1 LQRLRTPEVTV
12 GRVGLV
18 LGAGGVVGHAFHAG
32 VLRALAEVTGWDPR
46 SAEVVVGTSAGAH
59 VGALLRGGFSAA
71 DVAARTA
78 GEPVSAAGARILRRI
93 GPNEPIPGP
102 RSRSIGMASPRL
114 LLRTVTRPWAPPR
127 LGSLTAAALP
137 RGRVSLEPF
146 AVRLRWLFEDGWPE
160 EAMWLCAV
168 RLADG
173 RRVVFGRPGAPATDV
188 GTAVAAS
195 CAIPGWFEP
204 VKVGRDRYVD
214 GGVHSPTN
222 LDVLAGLGLD
232 LVVVSAPMSIARG
245 VRRPSVDLPARRALR
260 LRLADEARRVRR
272 QGTEVI
278 AFQPV
283 AADLEV
289 MGLNSM
295 NARHRYPVVRQAYES
310 TVRRLRRAETLERLA
325 PLTDR
330 P

>member
-1 LQRLRTPEVTV
+1 VV
-12 GRVGLV
+12 RVGLV

-32 VLRALAEVTGWDPR
+32 ALRALAEVTGWDPR

-71 DVAARTA
+71 DVAARAA
-78 GEPVSAAGARILRRI
+78 GEPVSAAGARVLRRI

-114 LLRTVTRPWAPPR
+114 LLRTVARPWAPPR
-127 LGSLTAAALP
+127 LGSLTAAVLP

-146 AVRLRWLFEDGWPE
+146 AVRLRWLFEEGWP
-160 EAMWLCAV
+160 AGALWLCAV
-168 RLADG
+168 RLGDG
-173 RRVVFGRPGAPATDV
+173 RRVVFGQPDAPATDV

-195 CAIPGWFEP
+195 CAIPGWFAP
-204 VKVGRDRYVD
+204 VAVGRDRYVD

-222 LDVLAGLGLD
+222 LDVLAGRGLD
-232 LVVVSAPMSIARG
+232 LVVVIAPMSIARG
-245 VRRPSVDLPARRALR
+245 VRRASVDLPARRALR

-272 QGTEVI
+272 HGTQVI

-295 NARHRYPVVRQAYES
+295 NARRRHPVVRQAYGS
-310 TVRRLRRAETLERLA
+310 TLRRLRHPESMERLA
-325 PLTDR
+325 LLADGR
-330 P
+330 

>member
-1 LQRLRTPEVTV
+1 V

-46 SAEVVVGTSAGAH
+46 RAEVVVGTSAGGH
-59 VGALLRGGFSAA
+59 VGVLLRGGFSAA

-78 GEPVSAAGARILRRI
+78 GEPVSAAGARVLRRI
-93 GPNEPIPGP
+93 GPNEPIPGL

-114 LLRTVTRPWAPPR
+114 LLRTVARPWAPPR
-127 LGSLTAAALP
+127 LGSLTAAVLP

-146 AVRLRWLFEDGWPE
+146 AVRLRWLFEEGWP
-160 EAMWLCAV
+160 AGALWLCAV
-168 RLADG
+168 RLGDG
-173 RRVVFGRPGAPATDV
+173 RRVVFGQPDAPATDV

-204 VKVGRDRYVD
+204 VAVGRDRYVD

-222 LDVLAGLGLD
+222 LDVLAGRGLD
-232 LVVVSAPMSIARG
+232 LVVVVAPMSIARG
-245 VRRPSVDLPARRALR
+245 VRRASVDLPARRALR

-272 QGTEVI
+272 HGTQVI

-295 NARHRYPVVRQAYES
+295 NARRRHPVVRQAYES
-310 TVRRLRRAETLERLA
+310 TLGRLRHPESMERLA
-325 PLTDR
+325 LLADR
-330 P
+330 G

>member
-1 LQRLRTPEVTV
+1 M

-32 VLRALAEVTGWDPR
+32 VLRALAEATGWDPR
-46 SAEVVVGTSAGAH
+46 NAEVIVGTSAGAH

-71 DVAARTA
+71 DVAARVA
-78 GEPVSAAGARILRRI
+78 GEPVSAEGARILRRI
-93 GPNEPIPGP
+93 GPNEPIPAP
-102 RSRSIGMASPRL
+102 RGRSIGMASPRL
-114 LLRTVTRPWAPPR
+114 LLRAVARPWAPPR
-127 LGSLTAAALP
+127 LGSLTAAVLP

-146 AVRLRWLFEDGWPE
+146 AVRLRWLFEHGWPDDPL
-160 EAMWLCAV
+160 WLCTV
-168 RLADG
+168 RLDDG
-173 RRVVFGRPGAPATDV
+173 RRVVLGQPGAPATDV

-195 CAIPGWFEP
+195 CAIPGWFAP
-204 VKVGRDRYVD
+204 VAVDGCWCVD

-245 VRRPSVDLPARRALR
+245 VRRPSVDQPARRALR

-272 QGTEVI
+272 QGTEVV

-295 NARHRYPVVRQAYES
+295 DPRHRYPVVRQAYES
-310 TVRRLRRAETLERLA
+310 TLRRLRHPDSLERLA
-325 PLTDR
+325 PLREAGATG
-330 P
+330 

>member
-1 LQRLRTPEVTV
+1 V

-46 SAEVVVGTSAGAH
+46 DAEVVVGTSAGAH

-71 DVAARTA
+71 DVAARAA
-78 GEPVSAAGARILRRI
+78 GEPVSAAGARVLRRI
-93 GPNEPIPGP
+93 GPNEPIPGL

-114 LLRTVTRPWAPPR
+114 LLRTVARPWAPPR
-127 LGSLTAAALP
+127 LGSLTAAVLP

-146 AVRLRWLFEDGWPE
+146 AIRLRWLFEEGWPT
-160 EAMWLCAV
+160 APLWLCAV
-168 RLADG
+168 RLGDG
-173 RRVVFGRPGAPATDV
+173 RRVVFGQPDAPATDV

-204 VKVGRDRYVD
+204 VVVGRDRYVD

-222 LDVLAGLGLD
+222 LDVLAGRGLD
-232 LVVVSAPMSIARG
+232 LVVVIAPMSIARG
-245 VRRPSVDLPARRALR
+245 VRRASVDLPARRALR

-272 QGTEVI
+272 HGTQVI

-295 NARHRYPVVRQAYES
+295 NARRRHPVVRQAYES
-310 TVRRLRRAETLERLA
+310 TLRRLRHPESMERLA
-325 PLTDR
+325 LLADR
-330 P
+330 G

>member
-1 LQRLRTPEVTV
+1 VV
-12 GRVGLV
+12 RVGLV

-32 VLRALAEVTGWDPR
+32 ALRALAEVTGWDPR

-71 DVAARTA
+71 DVAARAA
-78 GEPVSAAGARILRRI
+78 GEPVSAAGARVLRRI

-114 LLRTVTRPWAPPR
+114 LLRTVARPWAPPR
-127 LGSLTAAALP
+127 LGSLTAAVLP

-146 AVRLRWLFEDGWPE
+146 AVRLRWLFEEGWP
-160 EAMWLCAV
+160 AGALWLCAV
-168 RLADG
+168 RLGDG
-173 RRVVFGRPGAPATDV
+173 RRVVFGQPDAPATDV

-195 CAIPGWFEP
+195 CAIPGWFAP
-204 VKVGRDRYVD
+204 VAVGRDRYVD

-222 LDVLAGLGLD
+222 LDVLAGRGLD
-232 LVVVSAPMSIARG
+232 LVVVIAPMSIARG
-245 VRRPSVDLPARRALR
+245 VRRASVDLPARRALR

-272 QGTEVI
+272 HGTQVI

-295 NARHRYPVVRQAYES
+295 NARRRHPVVRQAYES
-310 TVRRLRRAETLERLA
+310 TLRRLRHPESMERLA
-325 PLTDR
+325 LLADGR
-330 P
+330 

>member
-1 LQRLRTPEVTV
+1 LLRGEVSV

-46 SAEVVVGTSAGAH
+46 GAEVIVGTSAGAH
-59 VGALLRGGFSAA
+59 AGALLRGGFSAA
-71 DVAARTA
+71 DIAARVA
-78 GEPVSAAGARILRRI
+78 GEPVSAEGARILRRI

-102 RSRSIGMASPRL
+102 RARSIGMASPRL
-114 LLRTVTRPWAPPR
+114 LLRAVARPWAPPR
-127 LGSLTAAALP
+127 LGSLTAAVLP

-146 AVRLRWLFEDGWPE
+146 AVRLRWLFEDGWPVDPL
-160 EAMWLCAV
+160 WPCTV
-168 RLADG
+168 RLDDG
-173 RRVVFGRPGAPATDV
+173 RRLVLGRPGAPATDV

-195 CAIPGWFEP
+195 CAIPGWFAP
-204 VKVGRDRYVD
+204 VAVGGRWCVD

-222 LDVLAGLGLD
+222 LDVLAGYGLD
-232 LVVVSAPMSIARG
+232 LVLVSAPMSIARG

-272 QGTEVI
+272 HGTEVV

-295 NARHRYPVVRQAYES
+295 NPSHRYPVVRQAYQS
-310 TVRRLRRAETLERLA
+310 TVRRLRRSDCLERLA
-325 PLTDR
+325 ALH
-330 P
+330 

>member
-1 LQRLRTPEVTV
+1 V

-32 VLRALAEVTGWDPR
+32 ALRALAEVTGWDPR

-71 DVAARTA
+71 DVAARAA
-78 GEPVSAAGARILRRI
+78 GEPVSAAGARVLRRI

-114 LLRTVTRPWAPPR
+114 LLRTVARPWAPPR
-127 LGSLTAAALP
+127 LGSLTAAVLP

-146 AVRLRWLFEDGWPE
+146 AVRLRWLFEEGWP
-160 EAMWLCAV
+160 AGALWLCAV
-168 RLADG
+168 RLGDG
-173 RRVVFGRPGAPATDV
+173 RRVVFGQPDAPATDV

-195 CAIPGWFEP
+195 CAIPGWFAP
-204 VKVGRDRYVD
+204 VAVGRDRYVD

-222 LDVLAGLGLD
+222 LDVLAGRGLD
-232 LVVVSAPMSIARG
+232 LVVVIAPMSIARG
-245 VRRPSVDLPARRALR
+245 VRRASVDLPARRALR

-272 QGTEVI
+272 HGTQVI

-295 NARHRYPVVRQAYES
+295 NARRRHPVVRQAYES
-310 TVRRLRRAETLERLA
+310 TLRRLRHPESMERLA
-325 PLTDR
+325 LLADGR
-330 P
+330 

>member
-1 LQRLRTPEVTV
+1 V

-46 SAEVVVGTSAGAH
+46 GAEVVIGTSAGAH

-78 GEPVSAAGARILRRI
+78 GEPVSAAGARVLRRI
-93 GPNEPIPGP
+93 GPNEPIQGP
-102 RSRSIGMASPRL
+102 RSRTIGMASPRL
-114 LLRTVTRPWAPPR
+114 LLRTVARPWAPPR
-127 LGSLTAAALP
+127 LGSLTAAVLP

-146 AVRLRWLFEDGWPE
+146 AVRLRWLFEEGWPT
-160 EAMWLCAV
+160 APLWLCAV
-168 RLADG
+168 RLGDG
-173 RRVVFGRPGAPATDV
+173 RRVVFGQPDAPATDV

-204 VKVGRDRYVD
+204 VVVGRDRYVD

-222 LDVLAGLGLD
+222 LDVLAGRGLD
-232 LVVVSAPMSIARG
+232 LVVVIAPMSIARG
-245 VRRPSVDLPARRALR
+245 VRRASVDLPARRALR

-272 QGTEVI
+272 HGTQVI

-295 NARHRYPVVRQAYES
+295 NARRRHPVVRQAYES
-310 TVRRLRRAETLERLA
+310 TLRRLRHPESMERLA
-325 PLTDR
+325 LLADR
-330 P
+330 G